1 MVPSGWQV
9 NAEHNWPYTVYG
21 NDIHTEVMRRPTA
34 ASKQKLSV
42 SHSQDNGRL
51 LAVSA
56 TYCACGQLM
65 NHNDGDIRMK

>member
-1 MVPSGWQV
+1 MEMTFILKSCEGQ
-9 NAEHNWPYTVYG
+9 
-21 NDIHTEVMRRPTA
+21 
-34 ASKQKLSV
+34 QKLSV